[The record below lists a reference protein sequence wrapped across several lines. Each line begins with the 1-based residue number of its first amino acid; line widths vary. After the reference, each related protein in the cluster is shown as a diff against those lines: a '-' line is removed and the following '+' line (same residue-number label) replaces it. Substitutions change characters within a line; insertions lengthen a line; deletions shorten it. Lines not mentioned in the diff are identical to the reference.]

1 MPPVVEVA
9 GENQRA
15 LRVDVMHDV
24 FEDGAVL
31 FGAVGFTQV
40 EVGTQADERGF
51 PAFGQDFAM
60 EYAALFEF
68 VDADVEIVFR
78 FQRQAAENG
87 VAVVSFR
94 IDGIFAVAAMIIEAV
109 ADDVVMRRIGK
120 VGTAASVE
128 MLSLDFL

>member
-1 MPPVVEVA
+1 MAVDIVA
-9 GENQRA
+9 
-15 LRVDVMHDV
+15 
-24 FEDGAVL
+24 DGAVL
-31 FGAVGFTQV
+31 FEAVRFAQIEVDTQ
-40 EVGTQADERGF
+40 THQRIF
-51 PAFGQDFAM
+51 PTFGYDFAM
-60 EYAALFEF
+60 QQAALFEF
-68 VDADVEIVFR
+68 VDTDVEVVFR

-109 ADDVVMRRIGK
+109 ADDVVMRRIRK